1 MVAMSYTSYW
11 WIRQQLSNCDLL
23 TSESDQIMCKA
34 SVLARAEQRGMRGVY
49 QYRQAQA
56 QVVEQQRAAIESNT
70 LIIAALLIGGA
81 ILFTRK

>member
-1 MVAMSYTSYW
+1 MSYW

-56 QVVEQQRAAIESNT
+56 QVSAQQTAATTGNT
-70 LIIAALLIGGA
+70 MLIAALVIAGA
-81 ILFTRK
+81 FLLGKK